1 MKLRRLED
9 LPALLNGKK
18 VVLANGC
25 FDILH
30 VGHLR
35 YLRDARALGDVLV
48 VAINSDRSVR
58 LIKDEGRPILGEN
71 ERVLLVSALRPVDYV
86 VLFDEP
92 DVSRVLNVLRPAIH
106 AKGTDYTEQ
115 TVPERAKVLAYGG
128 EVRITG
134 DPKNHSTR
142 DIIETILEKSAA
154 KRKGDSPQP
163 QKRSARAIARS
174 LKKRSARAI
183 ARSLKK
189 RSARAIARSLKKRSA
204 RAIAR

>member
-1 MKLRRLED
+1 MKLHRLED
-9 LPALLNGKK
+9 LPALLKGKK

-35 YLRDARALGDVLV
+35 YLREARALGDVLV
-48 VAINSDRSVR
+48 VAVNSDRSMR
-58 LIKDEGRPILGEN
+58 LIKDERRPILGEN
-71 ERVLLVSALRPVDYV
+71 ERVSLVSALRPVDHV

-115 TVPERAKVLAYGG
+115 TVPERAQVLAYGG
-128 EVRITG
+128 KVRITG

-142 DIIETILEKSAA
+142 DIINRILEKARGVGGPAGGPDA
-154 KRKGDSPQP
+154 KDK
-163 QKRSARAIARS
+163 
-174 LKKRSARAI
+174 
-183 ARSLKK
+183 
-189 RSARAIARSLKKRSA
+189 
-204 RAIAR
+204 